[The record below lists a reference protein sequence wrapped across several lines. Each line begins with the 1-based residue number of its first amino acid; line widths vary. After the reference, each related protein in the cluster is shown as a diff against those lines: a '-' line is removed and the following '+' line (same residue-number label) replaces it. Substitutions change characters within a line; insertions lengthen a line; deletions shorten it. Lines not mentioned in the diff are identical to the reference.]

1 MSSSEQ
7 SSSNL
12 HSDEEE
18 TKNLDQ
24 NGIDMHQEMK
34 PLLWDVFSTRDDIPK
49 ITVKSNDGGI
59 LHVSMG
65 CLVIRSVYFA
75 DFKFDHSQ
83 ISMDFP
89 FKELQI
95 FFELMM
101 KDVGEDKFNRDNALS
116 LFRISDQYGVDDI
129 RRRAFQFIVNDSDSS
144 SVDLSFDLL
153 IQYWLTTTKHEHANA
168 KEDPDV
174 FNRIQ
179 TIRENVL
186 TRFRQLLNGNDRDIK
201 RIIPDDPTCAKEFTY
216 RLDALKTRKRWAY
229 RYDGYS
235 EYNVSA
241 YYGDCEYRVSA
252 YDRDCGGCITEVT
265 YTWVK
270 EARMVIEQHASMFLI
285 EQTTDLDLF
294 EIKNLFSVVDAPGEN
309 EFVLETQDRTLLC
322 RILMSML

>member
-1 MSSSEQ
+1 M
-7 SSSNL
+7 
-12 HSDEEE
+12 
-18 TKNLDQ
+18 
-24 NGIDMHQEMK
+24 
-34 PLLWDVFSTRDDIPK
+34 PLLWDVSPTRDDIPK
-49 ITVKSNDGGI
+49 IRVKSNDGGI
-59 LHVSMG
+59 LHVSMS
-65 CLVIRSVYFA
+65 CLVIRSSYFA
-75 DFKFDHSQ
+75 DFDFGRRQ

-89 FKELQI
+89 FKELHI
-95 FFELMM
+95 FFEVMM

-129 RRRAFQFIVNDSDSS
+129 QRRAFQFIVNDSN

-153 IQYWLTTTKHEHANA
+153 IQYWLITTKHKHTEA
-168 KEDPDV
+168 KENPDV

-179 TIRENVL
+179 AIRESVL
-186 TRFRQLLNGNDRDIK
+186 TRFRRFLNGDDRDIK
-201 RIIPDDPTCAKEFTY
+201 CIIPDDPTCAKEFTY

-229 RYDGYS
+229 RYDRSS

-241 YYGDCEYRVSA
+241 HLEDCEYRVSA
-252 YDRDCGGCITEVT
+252 HHRECGGCITQVT

-270 EARMVIEQHASMFLI
+270 KARMVIEQHASRFLI

-294 EIKNLFSVVDAPGEN
+294 EIKHVFGVVDAPGET